1 MADEEPP
8 PPYREGLP
16 FLSVGPQGHRSRMRM
31 RLLSNGPDGLA
42 DYEVLEMLLF
52 LSIPRRDTKPLAK
65 AIINRF
71 GDFCQALTAAPPD
84 LHAFRLD
91 EPTIAVFELVTEA
104 ARRLSLAEPRS
115 RPLLNSNAGLDQ
127 YLDPATRLQRP
138 AHGCA
143 LLLNTRNQL
152 LSEMPLPEAQPPSDV
167 VRAIARRAVE
177 LHAGAVILASFRP
190 GDGPVLDDRSR
201 EIARRMAKMGGVLSL
216 TLHDHLIFA
225 AGERYSLRQLG
236 ML

>member
-1 MADEEPP
+1 
-8 PPYREGLP
+8 
-16 FLSVGPQGHRSRMRM
+16 MRT

-71 GDFCQALTAAPPD
+71 GDFCQSLGAPPAD
-84 LHAFRLD
+84 LRAFALD
-91 EPTIAVFELVTEA
+91 APTIAVFDLVGEA

-115 RPLLNSNAGLDQ
+115 RPLLNSNASVDQ
-127 YLDPATRLQRP
+127 YLDPVARLQLP

-152 LSEMPLPEAQPPSDV
+152 LAEIPLPEAQSPMDV
-167 VRAIARRAVE
+167 VQAIARRAVE
-177 LHAGAVILASFRP
+177 LHAGAVILATFRP
-190 GDGPVLDDRSR
+190 GDGPVLDDHSR
-201 EIARRMAKMGGVLSL
+201 EIARRMAKLGGVLAL